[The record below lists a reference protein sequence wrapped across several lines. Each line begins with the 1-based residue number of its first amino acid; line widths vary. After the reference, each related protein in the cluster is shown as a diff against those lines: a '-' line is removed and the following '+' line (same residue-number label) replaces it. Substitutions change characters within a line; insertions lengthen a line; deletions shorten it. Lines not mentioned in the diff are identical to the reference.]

1 MWLEFLVQI
10 GERRHHEH
18 VHPSPQMA
26 LRDSVLEPELVEQ
39 PALVAPLSPIMALI
53 AVDSVNR
60 GDGA

>member
-1 MWLEFLVQI
+1 MQI

-18 VHPSPQMA
+18 VHPSQQMA
-26 LRDSVLEPELVEQ
+26 LRDAIPDPELVEQ
-39 PALVAPLSPIMALI
+39 PALVAPLSPVIALF